1 MTDKWEPAESVAK
14 NAAGEYRALIGGE
27 WVPVEKAQKSASG
40 EYRIERGTIQ
50 QESEPESSL
59 VTDVG
64 RDALA
69 GAVSGTA
76 QLGSTILAPI
86 DWAARKLGV
95 QNDAL
100 FPKDRRAAIKSALSE
115 GTAIPGMPAA
125 DTESMAFQAGQIGAE
140 IAGTAGA
147 GGAIA
152 KGLKFAPQLAAAVK
166 SGGFQLAKPAT
177 NALSGLATRAAGGAI
192 SGGAMAGMVNPQDA
206 TTGAALGA
214 ALPAAVKGAG
224 KLGNAL
230 VKKAT
235 PEVAALA
242 QKAHKLGIEI
252 PADRLVDSKT
262 LNAMSAS
269 LNYVPFSGR
278 ATTEEKMVSQ
288 INRAVSRTFGQDS
301 DNITAALRKASD
313 DLGGKFDEVLKNNV
327 VKVDDEF
334 LSALVKHG
342 DDAAKELESGQAK
355 IIHNQIDEIL
365 AKAENGVIDGQAA
378 YNIKKTLDKIGKRNS
393 AESFYANDLRLSLMD
408 ALNKSIGP
416 HEAAKFAKV
425 RQQYGNMLTL
435 EKLAPA
441 GAEGEIS
448 MGRLAN
454 IRNARDPQLRDV
466 VDIAAQFGRTRES
479 PHGAAQRVVLGALAP
494 VAAATG
500 QIPVYLSGMA
510 AGRAA
515 NTALNSQIVR
525 NAMLQNPQQA
535 NKLLQAL
542 QSQTGR
548 AAIIQSSP

>member
-1 MTDKWEPAESVAK
+1 MADRDQLYSALKKAD
-14 NAAGEYRALIGGE
+14 AAGD
-27 WVPVEKAQKSASG
+27 VEGAKKLAAYIKSMPAA
-40 EYRIERGTIQ
+40 ETAKPE
-50 QESEPESSL
+50 ESQ
-59 VTDVG
+59 
-64 RDALA
+64 DAGVLGNLAA
-69 GAVSGTA
+69 GALSGAAQIGATA
-76 QLGSTILAPI
+76 LAPI

-95 QNDAL
+95 QNEEL
-100 FPKDRRAAIKSALSE
+100 FPKDRRAAIQQGLQSM
-115 GTAIPGMPAA
+115 GA
-125 DTESMAFQAGQIGAE
+125 DTESLPFQAGQLGAE

-152 KGLKFAPQLAAAVK
+152 KGLKFAPQLASAVQ
-166 SGGFQLAKPAT
+166 SGGFQLAKPVT
-177 NALSGLATRAAGGAI
+177 NKLAGMATRAAGGAI
-192 SGGAMAGMVNPQDA
+192 SGGAMAGMVNPSDA

-230 VKKAT
+230 IQKAS

-242 QKAHKLGIEI
+242 QKAQQYGIDI

-278 ATTEEKMVSQ
+278 ATTEEKLASQ

-301 DNITAALRKASD
+301 DNITAALRKAGS
-313 DLGGKFDEVLKNNV
+313 DLGSKFDDVLKNNT

-334 LSALVKHG
+334 LNSMAQHA
-342 DDAAKELESGQAK
+342 DTAAKELEEGQAK
-355 IIHNQIDEIL
+355 IIKNQIDEII
-365 AKAENGVIDGQAA
+365 AKVNATGEIDGQAA
-378 YNIKKTLDKIGKRNS
+378 YNIKKTLDRIGKQNS
-393 AESFYANDLRLSLMD
+393 PVAYYAKDLKMSLMD
-408 ALNKSIGP
+408 ALNRSLGP
-416 HEAAKFAKV
+416 DEAANFAKV

-435 EKLAPA
+435 ERYAPA

-448 MGRLAN
+448 MGRLASLP
-454 IRNARDPQLRDV
+454 RVRDPQLRDV

-500 QIPVYLSGMA
+500 QIPVYLGGMV

-515 NTALNSQIVR
+515 NTALNSQMLR

-535 NKLLQAL
+535 NMLSKAL
-542 QSQTGR
+542 QSQAGR
-548 AAIIQSSP
+548 AAIIQSTP